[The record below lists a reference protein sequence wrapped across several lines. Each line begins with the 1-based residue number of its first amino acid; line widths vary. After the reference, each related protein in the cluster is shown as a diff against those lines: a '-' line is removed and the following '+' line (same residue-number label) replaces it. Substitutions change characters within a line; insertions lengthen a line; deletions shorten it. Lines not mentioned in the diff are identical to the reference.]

1 MTAIDDLTR
10 LHHMQDA
17 AREAIAFMSG
27 KTRDDLANNRM
38 LVLAVV
44 KDLEII
50 GEAASRVS
58 IECRAR
64 HPNIPWAPVQR
75 WNAHTVS
82 IRCPFC
88 AKNHTHGFGGSY
100 SNNLSQEAIS
110 LERQAHAIQ
119 KTDQL
124 WDLCVNSGM

>member
-17 AREAIAFMSG
+17 AREVIAFMSG

-64 HPNIPWAPVQR
+64 YPNIPWAVMVGMR
-75 WNAHTVS
+75 NRLIHAYFSIDLDIVWDTVTNDLAPL
-82 IRCPFC
+82 IE
-88 AKNHTHGFGGSY
+88 
-100 SNNLSQEAIS
+100 Q
-110 LERQAHAIQ
+110 LESVIQ
-119 KTDQL
+119 
-124 WDLCVNSGM
+124 VES

>member
-50 GEAASRVS
+50 GEAAGRIST
-58 IECRAR
+58 ECRAR
-64 HPNIPWAPVQR
+64 HPNIPWVVMVGMRNRLTHAYFSIDLDIVWDTIANDLAPLIEQ
-75 WNAHTVS
+75 
-82 IRCPFC
+82 
-88 AKNHTHGFGGSY
+88 
-100 SNNLSQEAIS
+100 
-110 LERQAHAIQ
+110 LEKAIQ
-119 KTDQL
+119 EE
-124 WDLCVNSGM
+124 S

>member
-10 LHHMQDA
+10 LYHMQDA

-64 HPNIPWAPVQR
+64 YPNIPWAVMVGMR
-75 WNAHTVS
+75 NRLTHAYFS
-82 IRCPFC
+82 ID
-88 AKNHTHGFGGSY
+88 
-100 SNNLSQEAIS
+100 LDIV
-110 LERQAHAIQ
+110 
-119 KTDQL
+119 
-124 WDLCVNSGM
+124 WDTIANV

>member
-17 AREAIAFMSG
+17 ASEALGFMSG

-50 GEAASRVS
+50 GEAAGR
-58 IECRAR
+58 
-64 HPNIPWAPVQR
+64 
-75 WNAHTVS
+75 
-82 IRCPFC
+82 
-88 AKNHTHGFGGSY
+88 
-100 SNNLSQEAIS
+100 IS
-110 LERQAHAIQ
+110 A
-119 KTDQL
+119 D
-124 WDLCVNSGM
+124 VG

>member
-44 KDLEII
+44 KDLEIL
-50 GEAASRVS
+50 GEAAGRIST
-58 IECRAR
+58 ECRAR
-64 HPNIPWAPVQR
+64 HSNIPWIAMVGMRNRLTHAYFSIDLEIVWNTIANDLAPLIEQLESV
-75 WNAHTVS
+75 
-82 IRCPFC
+82 I
-88 AKNHTHGFGGSY
+88 
-100 SNNLSQEAIS
+100 QEES
-110 LERQAHAIQ
+110 
-119 KTDQL
+119 
-124 WDLCVNSGM
+124 